1 MYQLLQDRVDDASFV
16 ACLERAS
23 EAKVGA
29 KSPALEQV
37 EREVLDEQ
45 HGDHEDRANAS
56 TGAEGLSEGWE
67 LVEKEEVIDAMAS
80 FIAAYIQVS
89 PNLSLPLALTL
100 GRPTLADTQ
109 SLSISLSLSLCPS
122 SQAHPKASKLN
133 PQELQK
139 ALGVAIKEIR
149 KSKVVVLWEWSS
161 AIWRLGAMSYGA
173 FTMYTNPWLARAV
186 LQAVWC
192 CSRLA
197 VGATA
202 TAVGLLV

>member
-1 MYQLLQDRVDDASFV
+1 MHVYA
-16 ACLERAS
+16 
-23 EAKVGA
+23 
-29 KSPALEQV
+29 
-37 EREVLDEQ
+37 
-45 HGDHEDRANAS
+45 H
-56 TGAEGLSEGWE
+56 
-67 LVEKEEVIDAMAS
+67 
-80 FIAAYIQVS
+80 
-89 PNLSLPLALTL
+89 
-100 GRPTLADTQ
+100 TQ
-109 SLSISLSLSLCPS
+109 SLSLSLSLCPS

>member
-1 MYQLLQDRVDDASFV
+1 MCLCVTRAPEQQVYQLLQDRVDDASFV
-16 ACLERAS
+16 ACLQRAS

-56 TGAEGLSEGWE
+56 AGAEGLSEGWE

-100 GRPTLADTQ
+100 AGPRLLTHN
-109 SLSISLSLSLCPS
+109 LSLSLCLSLSARLRRLIPRPPS
-122 SQAHPKASKLN
+122 
-133 PQELQK
+133 
-139 ALGVAIKEIR
+139 
-149 KSKVVVLWEWSS
+149 
-161 AIWRLGAMSYGA
+161 
-173 FTMYTNPWLARAV
+173 
-186 LQAVWC
+186 
-192 CSRLA
+192 
-197 VGATA
+197 
-202 TAVGLLV
+202 

>member
-37 EREVLDEQ
+37 EREVLEEQ

-56 TGAEGLSEGWE
+56 AGAEGLSEGWE

-100 GRPTLADTQ
+100 PGPRLLPHNL
-109 SLSISLSLSLCPS
+109 SLSLSLSLCPS

>member
-56 TGAEGLSEGWE
+56 AGAEGLSEGWE

-109 SLSISLSLSLCPS
+109 SLSLSLSARLRRLIPRPPS
-122 SQAHPKASKLN
+122 
-133 PQELQK
+133 
-139 ALGVAIKEIR
+139 
-149 KSKVVVLWEWSS
+149 
-161 AIWRLGAMSYGA
+161 
-173 FTMYTNPWLARAV
+173 
-186 LQAVWC
+186 
-192 CSRLA
+192 
-197 VGATA
+197 
-202 TAVGLLV
+202 